1 MSTVNEDLQAVSKT
15 LGTLA
20 KDLNKIARRVA
31 KLETAK
37 PAPAKKATA
46 KKTAAKKPAA
56 KKATAAK
63 KTATKKTAAKKAAP
77 AKKAEAAG
85 GATVLDQVY
94 DVVRR
99 SRSGATISK
108 LKEKTGLD
116 ARQLSNALY
125 KLSKRGKIESQKRG
139 HYVKKKA

>member
-15 LGTLA
+15 LATLA
-20 KDLNKIARRVA
+20 KDLNKIARKVA

-37 PAPAKKATA
+37 PAPAKKAAAKKPAAKKTAA

-56 KKATAAK
+56 KK
-63 KTATKKTAAKKAAP
+63 TAAKKAAP
-77 AKKAEAAG
+77 SKKAEAAG

-139 HYVKKKA
+139 HYVKKKT